1 MSPFHTPVLARNP
14 PIGGSHPTDALH
26 TLTELRPGEEWKTR
40 LVDDALDVSRHY
52 DLIAQEADLVMRLMD
67 ACNGHVRPLTCGEID
82 AALGLPS
89 RLRSVQLLPRSQT
102 ST

>member
-1 MSPFHTPVLARNP
+1 MEA
-14 PIGGSHPTDALH
+14 
-26 TLTELRPGEEWKTR
+26 R

-52 DLIAQEADLVMRLMD
+52 DLIAQEADLVMRLIAVCD
-67 ACNGHVRPLTCGEID
+67 KNPRPLTCGEID

-89 RLRSVQLLPRSQT
+89 RLRSVHLLPRSRT